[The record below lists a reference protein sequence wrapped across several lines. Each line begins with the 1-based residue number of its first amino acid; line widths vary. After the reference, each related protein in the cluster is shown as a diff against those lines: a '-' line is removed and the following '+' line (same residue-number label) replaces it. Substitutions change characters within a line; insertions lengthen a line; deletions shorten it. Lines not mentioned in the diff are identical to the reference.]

1 MNKAKLVNSVLTG
14 GGIGSPQ
21 HLNVVIGNEDKGFPR
36 GHVLD
41 ANATLA
47 LAGAGGG
54 NSGTQGGLSDLDKI
68 IKIDKQESSY
78 GSEPIEIKNIT
89 TGLKTDAKF
98 ANIVLQSNSYKNDI
112 LTNNVKSDSSIIAGC
127 LNNSYGGKNIIIGS
141 GSIVLSKSYGNF
153 SSSTHAVIKV
163 VKNTENANL
172 RLEVKKN
179 SIIEYS
185 LKKGLL
191 SILNDFAVNTIDG
204 KNKIIETPD
213 NSNVISRVS
222 NSFTRIDDDTIE
234 MDNNNL
240 RKFRDNYAVIAACVW
255 IEGCSSSIVSGTF
268 INCIGHNS
276 IYVGVALLSNE
287 VSEGI
292 GPNSVAC
299 FGYGNTVSNFGELA
313 CGRFNTSSSKKKDTD
328 DFRYSTLFSVGGGTL
343 PDNNFNII
351 ECALKNKDLPTGKIR
366 ETEFY
371 VKGIGGYDGT
381 NVASTQ
387 SKSLQQVIS
396 DIETAVQLNSNG
408 PWDIDITSEFVN
420 GNVTIKP
427 LSMWS
432 ISQGIKRVYF
442 TANLKQGDVITIPNT
457 LRMYIGWKKAE
468 NRFGMADWATA
479 GKKYTVTEDSYYVI
493 LIATEN
499 DNPGVQTN
507 TLPSYGKVMLRTSN
521 PEFKPTAKTDAKKD
535 HTNDDK
541 VMRSIAHQGF
551 HKMER
556 PNSLAAFRAAAKEG
570 WRYVETDI
578 YKTSDNNWVVGH
590 DAWMPE
596 GYTNGTITITS
607 GDHSYKYE
615 QHTLAEIQAFTG
627 PDNNKVATLQ
637 EFCKVCKKCGLHP
650 YIEIKSPDMGGKQT
664 GVGDKYDN
672 RPYIHKALDIIRREG
687 LGKEFTIISS
697 GNWNLEETVEYDN
710 TIRVGYINVFEMYNV
725 NSTDKKYWDTTVL
738 NLTKIINAGKGRAVY
753 LFLDQNLTHV
763 ATCPAENIDWLI
775 DKKIPLEVW
784 TAKTKEDVGNLDPYI
799 TGVTCDNIHAG
810 EILAKDI

>member
-47 LAGAGGG
+47 LAGTGGG
-54 NSGTQGGLSDLDKI
+54 NSGTQGSLSDLDKI
-68 IKIDKQESSY
+68 IEIDKQEGSY

-112 LTNNVKSDSSIIAGC
+112 LTNNVKSDSSIIAGY
-127 LNNSYGGKNIIIGS
+127 LNNSYGDKNIIIGS

-163 VKNTENANL
+163 VKNTENTNL

-213 NSNVISRVS
+213 NSDVISRIS
-222 NSFTRIDDDTIE
+222 NNFTRIDDNTIE
-234 MDNNNL
+234 MNNNYL

-328 DFRYSTLFSVGGGTL
+328 DFIYSTLFSVGGGTL

-351 ECALKNKDLPTGKIR
+351 ECALKNKNLPTGKIR

-468 NRFGMADWATA
+468 NRFYMADWATA

-535 HTNDDK
+535 HTNDDN

-570 WRYVETDI
+570 WRYVETDTYMTKDGKFI
-578 YKTSDNNWVVGH
+578 VSHDDNVPV
-590 DAWMPE
+590 
-596 GYTNGTITITS
+596 GYTNGTVTLT
-607 GDHSYKYE
+607 DNTYKYGD
-615 QHTLAEIQAFTG
+615 HTLADILAFHG
-627 PDNNKVATLQ
+627 SNGEKVDTLE
-637 EFCKVCKKCGLHP
+637 EFCKTCKECGLHP
-650 YIEIKSPDMGGKQT
+650 YIEIKQGMMWQANTIDTTNGRYNGK
-664 GVGDKYDN
+664 
-672 RPYIHKALDIIRREG
+672 PYAIKLLDIVNRYG
-687 LGKEFTIISS
+687 LRGNATFISS
-697 GNWNLEETVEYDN
+697 TPYTLRLMAQQDQSYRYGIVYFGQIGV
-710 TIRVGYINVFEMYNV
+710 TIQ
-725 NSTDKKYWDTTVL
+725 DWTTVL
-738 NLTKIINAGKGRAVY
+738 SKIEEFNNDANASKAY
-753 LFLDQNLTHV
+753 LFIDV
-763 ATCPAENIDWLI
+763 NIDNLKTADANFANWLVLRNCA
-775 DKKIPLEVW
+775 LEVW
-784 TAKTKEDVGNLDPYI
+784 TAKTKEDVSNLDPYI

-810 EILAKDI
+810 EILAKGI

>member
-47 LAGAGGG
+47 LAGTGGG
-54 NSGTQGGLSDLDKI
+54 TGTQDNLSALEKVIRIDEFENTYDSETTYNFSNI
-68 IKIDKQESSY
+68 VIKSDTSHKKALS
-78 GSEPIEIKNIT
+78 
-89 TGLKTDAKF
+89 
-98 ANIVLQSNSYKNDI
+98 NIVLNKYQKDIDIATNNAFGSNS
-112 LTNNVKSDSSIIAGC
+112 IITGA
-127 LNNSYGGKNIIIGS
+127 LNYDVGNYNIITGNGVIA
-141 GSIVLSKSYGNF
+141 LNKSYSNF
-153 SSSTHAVIKV
+153 LSSCYITIKV
-163 VKNTENANL
+163 VPNTENDKL
-172 RLEVKKN
+172 RLDVKQG
-179 SIIEYS
+179 SFLEQA
-185 LKKGLL
+185 LKSNLL
-191 SILNDFAVNTIDG
+191 QTYNMYAIDTVDG
-204 KNKIIETPD
+204 VDKVIKLQP
-213 NSNVISRVS
+213 SNFISR
-222 NSFTRIDDDTIE
+222 NTNQFTRLDADTIE
-234 MDNNNL
+234 MHNPYTQ
-240 RKFRDNYAVIAACVW
+240 KFKNYKKIIMIPVCAEGDTSIAVGMGIYFNSTC
-255 IEGCSSSIVSGTF
+255 
-268 INCIGHNS
+268 S
-276 IYVGVALLSNE
+276 IYVGSLLRNNSYN
-287 VSEGI
+287 GKTL
-292 GPNSVAC
+292 NSVAC
-299 FGYGNTVSNFGELA
+299 FGIGNTVSNVGEFA
-313 CGRFNTSSSKKKDTD
+313 CGKDNVSLRDSKDDDGFKYNTI
-328 DFRYSTLFSVGGGTL
+328 FSVGGGNR
-343 PDNNFNII
+343 DNGNLNII
-351 ECALKNKDLPTGKIR
+351 ECALRNKIEGGVGTRYEDVYI
-366 ETEFY
+366 
-371 VKGIGGYDGT
+371 KGIGNYDGT
-381 NVASTQ
+381 NAASTQ
-387 SKSLQQVIS
+387 SKSLQTVIS

-432 ISQGIKRVYF
+432 ISQGAKRVYF

-479 GKKYTVTEDSYYVI
+479 GKKYTITEDSYYVI

-521 PEFKPTAKTDAKKD
+521 PEFKPTAKTDVKKD

-697 GNWNLEETVEYDN
+697 GNWNLEETVKYDN

-738 NLTKIINAGKGRAVY
+738 NLTKIINAGGGRAVY

>member
-47 LAGAGGG
+47 LAGTGGG
-54 NSGTQGGLSDLDKI
+54 NSGTQGSLSDLDKI
-68 IKIDKQESSY
+68 IEIDKQEGSY

-112 LTNNVKSDSSIIAGC
+112 LTNNVISDSSIVAGY
-127 LNNSYGGKNIIIGS
+127 LNYSYGGNNIIIGS
-141 GSIVLSKSYGNF
+141 GSMVLSKSHGNF

-163 VKNTENANL
+163 VKNTENTNL

-204 KNKIIETPD
+204 ENKIIETPD

-222 NSFTRIDDDTIE
+222 NSFTRIDDNTIE
-234 MDNNNL
+234 MNNNYL

-287 VSEGI
+287 VSEGV

-328 DFRYSTLFSVGGGTL
+328 DFRYHTLFSVGGGTL

-479 GKKYTVTEDSYYVI
+479 GKNYTVTEDSYYVI

-507 TLPSYGKVMLRTSN
+507 TLPSYGRVMLRTSN

-570 WRYVETDI
+570 WRYVETDTYMTKDGKFI
-578 YKTSDNNWVVGH
+578 VSHDDNVPV
-590 DAWMPE
+590 
-596 GYTNGTITITS
+596 GYTNGTVTLT
-607 GDHSYKYE
+607 DKTYKYGD
-615 QHTLAEIQAFTG
+615 HTLADILAFHG
-627 PDNNKVATLQ
+627 PNGEKVDTLE
-637 EFCKVCKKCGLHP
+637 EFCKTCKECGLHP
-650 YIEIKSPDMGGKQT
+650 YIEIKQGMMWEANTIDTTNGRYNGK
-664 GVGDKYDN
+664 
-672 RPYIHKALDIIRREG
+672 PYAIKLLDIVNRYG
-687 LGKEFTIISS
+687 LRGNATFISS
-697 GNWNLEETVEYDN
+697 TPYTLRLMAQQDQSYRYGIVYFGQIGV
-710 TIRVGYINVFEMYNV
+710 TIQ
-725 NSTDKKYWDTTVL
+725 DWTTVL
-738 NLTKIINAGKGRAVY
+738 SKIEEFNNDANASKAY
-753 LFLDQNLTHV
+753 LFIDV
-763 ATCPAENIDWLI
+763 NIDNLKTADANFANWLVLRNCA
-775 DKKIPLEVW
+775 LEVW
-784 TAKTKEDVGNLDPYI
+784 TAKTKEDVSNLDPYI

>member
-47 LAGAGGG
+47 LAGTGGG
-54 NSGTQGGLSDLDKI
+54 NSGTQGSLSDLDKI
-68 IKIDKQESSY
+68 IEIDKQEGSY

-112 LTNNVKSDSSIIAGC
+112 LTNNVVSDSSIVAGY
-127 LNNSYGGKNIIIGS
+127 LNHSYGGKNIIIGS
-141 GSIVLSKSYGNF
+141 GSMVLSKSYGNF

-191 SILNDFAVNTIDG
+191 SILNNFAVNTIDG
-204 KNKIIETPD
+204 ENKIIEAPG

-222 NSFTRIDDDTIE
+222 NSFTRIDDNTIE
-234 MDNNNL
+234 MNNNYL

-287 VSEGI
+287 VSEGV

-328 DFRYSTLFSVGGGTL
+328 DFRYYTLFSVGGGTL

-396 DIETAVQLNSNG
+396 DIETAV
-408 PWDIDITSEFVN
+408 
-420 GNVTIKP
+420 
-427 LSMWS
+427 
-432 ISQGIKRVYF
+432 
-442 TANLKQGDVITIPNT
+442 
-457 LRMYIGWKKAE
+457 
-468 NRFGMADWATA
+468 
-479 GKKYTVTEDSYYVI
+479 
-493 LIATEN
+493 
-499 DNPGVQTN
+499 
-507 TLPSYGKVMLRTSN
+507 
-521 PEFKPTAKTDAKKD
+521 
-535 HTNDDK
+535 
-541 VMRSIAHQGF
+541 
-551 HKMER
+551 
-556 PNSLAAFRAAAKEG
+556 
-570 WRYVETDI
+570 
-578 YKTSDNNWVVGH
+578 
-590 DAWMPE
+590 
-596 GYTNGTITITS
+596 
-607 GDHSYKYE
+607 
-615 QHTLAEIQAFTG
+615 
-627 PDNNKVATLQ
+627 
-637 EFCKVCKKCGLHP
+637 
-650 YIEIKSPDMGGKQT
+650 
-664 GVGDKYDN
+664 
-672 RPYIHKALDIIRREG
+672 
-687 LGKEFTIISS
+687 
-697 GNWNLEETVEYDN
+697 
-710 TIRVGYINVFEMYNV
+710 
-725 NSTDKKYWDTTVL
+725 
-738 NLTKIINAGKGRAVY
+738 
-753 LFLDQNLTHV
+753 
-763 ATCPAENIDWLI
+763 
-775 DKKIPLEVW
+775 
-784 TAKTKEDVGNLDPYI
+784 
-799 TGVTCDNIHAG
+799 
-810 EILAKDI
+810 